1 MEGDFKEE
9 EKVLKD
15 TVANIEPLVE
25 AQLQTIIQSVIL
37 YTVTFENSNDLSVND
52 RIIEYFQE

>member
-9 EKVLKD
+9 EKMLKD
-15 TVANIEPLVE
+15 KVANIEPLVE

-37 YTVTFENSNDLSVND
+37 YTITFENRIDLSSLPGVS
-52 RIIEYFQE
+52 IPSL

>member
-37 YTVTFENSNDLSVND
+37 YTITFENQIDLSSLPGVS
-52 RIIEYFQE
+52 IPSL